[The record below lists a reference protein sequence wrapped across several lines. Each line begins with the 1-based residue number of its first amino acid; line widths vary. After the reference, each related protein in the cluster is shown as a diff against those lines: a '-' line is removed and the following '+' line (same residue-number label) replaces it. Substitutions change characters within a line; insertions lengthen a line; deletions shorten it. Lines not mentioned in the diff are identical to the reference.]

1 MDFDLESVRTL
12 STEALECQEELRVQ
26 KESVSEHTT
35 QLQGLYAIRDAD
47 AVTTVQQKIDGIHER
62 IAVLEAT
69 ERDVTNRIAALFSTA
84 KPTVPNRF
92 ESAEPDTPPRAT
104 APSSEVIVLNTSSQ
118 LNLPTDT
125 SHYPYMLS
133 SSQHQYP
140 VTSLTPRHG
149 FVD

>member
-1 MDFDLESVRTL
+1 M
-12 STEALECQEELRVQ
+12 Q
-26 KESVSEHTT
+26 KESVSELTT
-35 QLQGLYAIRDAD
+35 QLQGLDAIRDAD

-69 ERDVTNRIAALFSTA
+69 ERDVTNRIAVLFSTA
-84 KPTVPNRF
+84 KRTLPNRF
-92 ESAEPDTPPRAT
+92 ESAEPDTPPRTT

-118 LNLPTDT
+118 LYLPN
-125 SHYPYMLS
+125 

>member
-1 MDFDLESVRTL
+1 M
-12 STEALECQEELRVQ
+12 
-26 KESVSEHTT
+26 
-35 QLQGLYAIRDAD
+35 
-47 AVTTVQQKIDGIHER
+47 TTVQRKIDGIQER

-69 ERDVTNRIAALFSTA
+69 ERDITNRIAAWFSTA

-92 ESAEPDTPPRAT
+92 ESTEPDTHPRTT

-125 SHYPYMLS
+125 SHKPNVLS